1 MKIMYMAEHVMNDDD
16 NDGALNRMYD
26 NKGIVV

>member
-16 NDGALNRMYD
+16 NDEALNRMYD
-26 NKGIVV
+26 NKGIMV